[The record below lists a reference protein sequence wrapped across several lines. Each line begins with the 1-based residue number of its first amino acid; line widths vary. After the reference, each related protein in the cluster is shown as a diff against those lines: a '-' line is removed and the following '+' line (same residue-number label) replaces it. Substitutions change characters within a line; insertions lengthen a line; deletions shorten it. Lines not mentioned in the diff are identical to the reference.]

1 MLGPDDIGI
10 GIWSS
15 QRRSVSQKNGRPR
28 GMTCKLS
35 TTIATSLSTDVRMLL

>member
-1 MLGPDDIGI
+1 MVGPDGIDIGI
-10 GIWSS
+10 WPS

-35 TTIATSLSTDVRMLL
+35 TTIATDLSADVGMLL